1 MAHVSAQDLEVDS
14 LVNLNQAGVGCD
26 FQIRV
31 LSGPECERLRML
43 GFCESMKV
51 RKLMGGRN
59 LLCMV
64 CGARMA
70 LSSKLAENILV
81 VPAE

>member
-1 MAHVSAQDLEVDS
+1 MARVSTQDLTTDS

-31 LSGPECERLRML
+31 LSGPDCERLRSL
-43 GFCESMKV
+43 GFCEQMRV

-70 LSSKLAENILV
+70 VSSKLAENILV
-81 VPAE
+81 TPAE